1 MFVSL
6 PSLRHLSKNVSYYNL
21 KWEKNPVQTFS
32 GNVGKAKLPAEIWDL
47 SSFPY

>member
-21 KWEKNPVQTFS
+21 EWKKNQVQTFS
-32 GNVGKAKLPAEIWDL
+32 GKVGKAKLPAEI
-47 SSFPY
+47 